1 MFGRGTI
8 ATIYGQAL
16 QGAGHDVEFYV
27 RPGRAA
33 VYGDQVRMDLI
44 DARRTPL
51 GRRVQ
56 QTVPTR
62 LRESLEAADG
72 FDLVVLSVA
81 HHRLS
86 EAATFL
92 APRVGHATVL
102 VLGNVWQEPLAAISP
117 LPATQVMFG
126 FPLAGGGLGDDNV
139 LHGALFGTVI
149 LGTGGTL
156 SRSRELEVQTAFRQ
170 AGLHIREESNMRDWL
185 WLHFIADVGM
195 HAQGLRSGGLAKM
208 IGERRALR
216 DALLT
221 SRELLPVLQ
230 ARGVDLG
237 RHRGALLSYRLPG
250 LAAAAMAGATAHIP
264 IAQASLAAHTDPHA
278 SEPRAVL
285 RDALEEARKLG
296 VPTPRLEEALTRPQR
311 PPAR

>member
-1 MFGRGTI
+1 MTI
-8 ATIYGQAL
+8 
-16 QGAGHDVEFYV
+16 
-27 RPGRAA
+27 
-33 VYGDQVRMDLI
+33 
-44 DARRTPL
+44 
-51 GRRVQ
+51 
-56 QTVPTR
+56 
-62 LRESLEAADG
+62 
-72 FDLVVLSVA
+72 
-81 HHRLS
+81 
-86 EAATFL
+86 
-92 APRVGHATVL
+92 
-102 VLGNVWQEPLAAISP
+102 
-117 LPATQVMFG
+117 
-126 FPLAGGGLGDDNV
+126 

-230 ARGVDLG
+230 AVASTSD

-264 IAQASLAAHTDPHA
+264 IAQASLAAHTDPDA
-278 SEPRAVL
+278 LRKAPRAVL

-296 VPTPRLEEALTRPQR
+296 VPTPRLEEALTRPQLHHQLADHEQESVS
-311 PPAR
+311 PGHGDHPLLPLHVCAKSPL